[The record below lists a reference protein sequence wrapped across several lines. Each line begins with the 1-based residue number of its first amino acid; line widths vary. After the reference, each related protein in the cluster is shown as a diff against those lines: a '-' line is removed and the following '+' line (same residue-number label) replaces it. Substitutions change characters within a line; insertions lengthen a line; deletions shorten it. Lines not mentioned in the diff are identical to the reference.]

1 VTVLPSGLDVQ
12 DLFLQQAL
20 SDLHTCM
27 PAEIVAVR
35 DGGADKRQF
44 VDVQPMLQR
53 VIIDENGEQQNESLP
68 VVQMVPVAYM
78 QGGGFFISMPLAV
91 GDTVLLVFAERSLDT
106 WIQNAQR
113 ASRQP
118 VMPGDLSMHSLE
130 GAIAMPCGPAPRSA
144 LLTGVDA
151 ADLVVATATGTV
163 LARFKANGQ
172 VSIAEG
178 TQFVALANL
187 VATELDRIKGD
198 INSLKSAVSEG
209 FKAGGASGPGFAGGA
224 VMDTAFQA
232 LVVGVPSSPA
242 SVAATKT
249 KAT

>member
-1 VTVLPSGLDVQ
+1 MTILPSGLDVQ
-12 DLFLQQAL
+12 QLFIQQAM

-35 DGGADKRQF
+35 DGSADARQF

-53 VIIDENGEQQNESLP
+53 VIIDENGDQQNESLP

-106 WIQNAQR
+106 WIQNAER
-113 ASRQP
+113 ASKQP

-130 GAIAMPCGPAPRSA
+130 GAIAMPCGPAPRSG

-151 ADLVVATATGTV
+151 SDLVVATSSGTV
-163 LARFKANGQ
+163 LQRYKADGQ

-187 VATELDRIKGD
+187 VATELDRVKSD
-198 INSLKSAVSEG
+198 INTLKSSTSTALGSINVA
-209 FKAGGASGPGFAGGA
+209 AGGAFVGTTVKGPF
-224 VMDTAFQA
+224 DISTAA
-232 LVVGVPSSPA
+232 IASAPA

>member
-1 VTVLPSGLDVQ
+1 MTILPSGLDVQ
-12 DLFLQQAL
+12 QLFVQQAM

-53 VIIDENGEQQNESLP
+53 VIIDENGDQQNEALP

-78 QGGGFFISMPLAV
+78 QGGGFFISLPLAV

-106 WIQNAQR
+106 WIQNAER

-151 ADLVVATATGTV
+151 SDLVIGTSSGTV
-163 LARFKANGQ
+163 LQRWKADGS
-172 VSIAEG
+172 VVVAEG
-178 TQFVALANL
+178 TQYVALANL
-187 VATELDRIKGD
+187 VATELDRVKGD
-198 INSLKSAVSEG
+198 IADLKSAISTG
-209 FKAGGASGPGFAGGA
+209 FTNVGAGAAANGPAAAGVFDSTTVA
-224 VMDTAFQA
+224 I
-232 LVVGVPSSPA
+232 PSSPA